1 MQVSTRQFFQAQNE
15 NMADLKTDVSKIQQ
29 KISTG
34 KTLEIP
40 SDDPVAFSDS
50 ARLKHQLAKFNQYNR
65 NMTNLL
71 QRIDAEEAA
80 LSDATNILTR
90 ITELSLQGANDTLSA
105 KDRKIVA
112 REIEQ
117 LRESLI
123 QLANVKDNSELA
135 IFGGYKGNVAPFVED
150 QNGNVIFLGDTNVQN
165 VEIADGVET
174 KANGNGFEI
183 FMQVR
188 VAGAKRVN
196 SVFQLVSDVINKLNA
211 GESCSEEIAGVRAA
225 LEQVNIAQM
234 VAGTRIAKI
243 SRQQESLATVQLQAK
258 TVLSAVE
265 DTDIEKAV
273 SELKQKMLSL
283 DASQASFV
291 KIVDLSLFNY
301 LR

>member
-1 MQVSTRQFFQAQNE
+1 MQVSTRQYFKAQNE
-15 NMADLKTDVSKIQQ
+15 NMADLKTDISKLQQ
-29 KISTG
+29 QISTG
-34 KTLEIP
+34 KILEIP
-40 SDDPVAFSDS
+40 SDNPVAFSDG
-50 ARLKHQLAKFNQYNR
+50 ARLKHQLAKVDQYNR

-71 QRIDAEEAA
+71 QRIEAEEST

-112 REIEQ
+112 GEIEQ

-135 IFGGYKGNVAPFVED
+135 IFGGYKGNIKPFSQDED
-150 QNGNVIFLGDTNVQN
+150 GNVIFVGDTNVQN
-165 VEIADGVET
+165 VEIADGIET

-188 VAGAKRVN
+188 VAGAKRVS
-196 SVFQLVSDVINKLNA
+196 SVFQLVSDVTNKLNS
-211 GESCSEEIAGVRAA
+211 GLSCSGEVAGVRAA

-234 VAGTRIAKI
+234 IAGTRIAKI
-243 SRQQESLATVQLQAK
+243 SRQQESLAAVQLQAK
-258 TVLSAVE
+258 TMLSAIE

-291 KIVDLSLFNY
+291 KIADLSLFNY

>member
-1 MQVSTRQFFQAQNE
+1 MQVSTRQFFNAQNE
-15 NMADLKTDVSKIQQ
+15 NMVDLKTDIAKVQQ
-29 KISTG
+29 QIATG
-34 KTLEIP
+34 KMLEIP
-40 SDDPVAFSDS
+40 SDSPVAFSDA
-50 ARLKHQLAKFNQYNR
+50 ARLKHQLAKFEQYNR

-71 QRIDAEEAA
+71 QKTEAEEAT

-90 ITELSLQGANDTLSA
+90 ITELTLQGANDTLSA
-105 KDRKIVA
+105 KDRKIIA
-112 REIEQ
+112 GEIDQ

-135 IFGGYKGNVAPFVED
+135 IFGGFKGNIDPFVED
-150 QNGNVIFLGDTNVQN
+150 ENGVVAFVGDTNVQS
-165 VEIADGVET
+165 VEIADGIET
-174 KANGNGFEI
+174 RANGNGFEI

-188 VAGAKRVN
+188 VAGAKRVS
-196 SVFQLVSDVINKLNA
+196 SVFQLVSDVIKKLNA
-211 GESCSEEIAGVRAA
+211 GESCSNEVAGVRAA

-234 VAGTRIAKI
+234 IAGTRIAKV

-258 TVLSAVE
+258 TMLSAVE

-291 KIVDLSLFNY
+291 KIADLSLFNY

>member
-1 MQVSTRQFFQAQNE
+1 MQVSTRQFFNAQNE
-15 NMADLKTDVSKIQQ
+15 NMVDLKTDIAKVQQ
-29 KISTG
+29 QIATG
-34 KTLEIP
+34 KMLEIP
-40 SDDPVAFSDS
+40 SDSPVAFSDA
-50 ARLKHQLAKFNQYNR
+50 ARLKHQLAKFEQYNR

-71 QRIDAEEAA
+71 QKTEAEEAT

-90 ITELSLQGANDTLSA
+90 ITELTLQGANDTLSA
-105 KDRKIVA
+105 KDRKIIA
-112 REIEQ
+112 GEIDQ

-135 IFGGYKGNVAPFVED
+135 IFGGFKGNIDPFVED
-150 QNGNVIFLGDTNVQN
+150 ENGVVAFVGDTNVQS
-165 VEIADGVET
+165 VEIADGIET
-174 KANGNGFEI
+174 RANGNGFEI

-188 VAGAKRVN
+188 VAGAKRVS
-196 SVFQLVSDVINKLNA
+196 SVFQLVSDVIKKLNA
-211 GESCSEEIAGVRAA
+211 GESCSKEVAGVRAA

-234 VAGTRIAKI
+234 IAGTRIAKV

-258 TVLSAVE
+258 TMLSAVE

-291 KIVDLSLFNY
+291 KIADLSLFNY

>member
-40 SDDPVAFSDS
+40 SDDPVAFSDG

-150 QNGNVIFLGDTNVQN
+150 QNGNVMFVGDTNVQN

-258 TVLSAVE
+258 TMLSAVE

>member
-1 MQVSTRQFFQAQNE
+1 MQVSTRQFFNAQNE
-15 NMADLKTDVSKIQQ
+15 NMVDLKTDIAKVQQ
-29 KISTG
+29 QIATG

-40 SDDPVAFSDS
+40 SDSPVAFSDA
-50 ARLKHQLAKFNQYNR
+50 ARLKHQLAKFEQYNR

-71 QRIDAEEAA
+71 QKTEAEEAT

-90 ITELSLQGANDTLSA
+90 ITELTLQGANDTLSA
-105 KDRKIVA
+105 KDRKIIA
-112 REIEQ
+112 GEIDQ

-135 IFGGYKGNVAPFVED
+135 IFGGFKGNIDPFVED
-150 QNGNVIFLGDTNVQN
+150 ENGVVAFVGDTNVQS
-165 VEIADGVET
+165 VEIADGIET
-174 KANGNGFEI
+174 RANGNGFEI

-188 VAGAKRVN
+188 VAGAKRVS
-196 SVFQLVSDVINKLNA
+196 SVFQLVSDVIKKLNA
-211 GESCSEEIAGVRAA
+211 GESCSKEVAGVRAA

-234 VAGTRIAKI
+234 IAGTRIAKV

-258 TVLSAVE
+258 TMLSAVE

-291 KIVDLSLFNY
+291 KIADLSLFNY

>member
-1 MQVSTRQFFQAQNE
+1 MQVSTRQFFNAQNE
-15 NMADLKTDVSKIQQ
+15 NMVDLKTDIAKVQQ
-29 KISTG
+29 HIATG
-34 KTLEIP
+34 KMLEIP
-40 SDDPVAFSDS
+40 SDSPVAFSDA
-50 ARLKHQLAKFNQYNR
+50 ARLKHQLAKFEQYNR

-71 QRIDAEEAA
+71 QKTEAEEAT

-90 ITELSLQGANDTLSA
+90 ITELTLQGANDTLSA
-105 KDRKIVA
+105 KDRKIIA
-112 REIEQ
+112 GEIDQ

-135 IFGGYKGNVAPFVED
+135 IFGGFKGNIDPFVED
-150 QNGNVIFLGDTNVQN
+150 ENGVVAFVGDTNVQS
-165 VEIADGVET
+165 VEIADGIET
-174 KANGNGFEI
+174 RANGNGFEI

-188 VAGAKRVN
+188 VAGAKRVS
-196 SVFQLVSDVINKLNA
+196 SVFQLVSDVIKKLNA
-211 GESCSEEIAGVRAA
+211 GESCSKEVAGVRAA

-234 VAGTRIAKI
+234 IAGTRIAKE

-258 TVLSAVE
+258 TMLSAVE

-291 KIVDLSLFNY
+291 KIADLSLFNY